1 MNESLFSMPPAVDA
15 AAFDP
20 DPGPESGPDEASKW
34 TAMDV
39 KAALRRRHPGDD
51 NGGMVGQWTCIE
63 EWRGVDL
70 LALNAWQKADVVGY
84 EVKVSRSDMRG
95 ELLRPD
101 KRAAAVAM
109 TTEFYFAVPAGL
121 LTAEEIAWEE
131 PEWEDADFR
140 RVECTGVPEFG
151 GLPFVRARH
160 QRWGGQC
167 RRSRTA
173 RAHVVRVPRPE
184 VVKVPS
190 WYVRDGEN
198 EAVAAA
204 RWMQGFRG
212 SGEEHHAPCWACGG
226 KGYLE
231 RSRVEREAPTLWVPR
246 DVGLIAVGARGCH
259 VVKASPT
266 RKTPE
271 PIVTGQR
278 GLNDLVRWV
287 SHRPD
292 PRHRRGSAA

>member
-1 MNESLFSMPPAVDA
+1 MSESLFSMPPAVDA

-20 DPGPESGPDEASKW
+20 DPGLESGPDEASKW
-34 TAMDV
+34 TATDV
-39 KAALRRRHPGDD
+39 KAALRRRHPGDT

-63 EWRGVDL
+63 EWRGIDL

-95 ELLRPD
+95 ELLRPH

-121 LTAEEIAWEE
+121 LTADEIAWDE
-131 PEWEDADFR
+131 PEWLPDDFR
-140 RVECTGVPEFG
+140 RVGCTGVPEFG

-167 RRSRTA
+167 SRSREA
-173 RAHVVRVPRPE
+173 RAHVVPVPVPE
-184 VVKVPS
+184 VFKVPNWVS
-190 WYVRDGEN
+190 ARDGED
-198 EAVAAA
+198 EDAVAA
-204 RWMQGFRG
+204 RWIIETGHLNRW
-212 SGEEHHAPCWACGG
+212 HYAPCWACDGR
-226 KGYLE
+226 GYLE

-246 DVGLIAVGARGCH
+246 DVGLVTVSARGCR

-271 PIVTGQR
+271 PLATGRR

-292 PRHRRGSAA
+292 PRHRSAA